1 MGLLRILADGVSV
14 SLPTERSLPASRSRA
29 GFLTGGRAGHFVSD
43 ALLLT
48 LTLIFAVI
56 FGLPLL
62 WAVSSSLKEA
72 NQILLV
78 PPQWIPNPVQWSNF
92 VDVGQVVPF
101 FLFIRNSFIVTI
113 TGTIGGV
120 VSASLVAYGFAYFR
134 FRGRNVLFII
144 LLATMMLPQEVT
156 LIPTYILFWK
166 LGWLDSYK
174 PLVVPLYFGGGA
186 FSVFLFRQF
195 FSTIPRD
202 FSEAS
207 KIDGCG
213 HFRFYWQILMP
224 LSVPVLITDCIL
236 YFQYLWNDFL
246 NPLIYLQTT
255 EKLTVSV
262 GLLALQTSLGTQAHT
277 GKSTEQLLMAGAVL
291 AMLPSLIIFF
301 VLQRYFIKGVVMSGI
316 KG

>member
-1 MGLLRILADGVSV
+1 MRVGSRTEQSASGIRISPLAG
-14 SLPTERSLPASRSRA
+14 ERL
-29 GFLTGGRAGHFVSD
+29 GRLISNVVL
-43 ALLLT
+43 LLLT
-48 LTLIFAVI
+48 LVFAVI
-56 FGLPLL
+56 FGIPLF
-62 WAVSSSLKEA
+62 WALSSSLKEA

-78 PPQWIPNPVQWSNF
+78 PPQWIPNPVQWRNF
-92 VDVGQVVPF
+92 IDVGQVVPF

-113 TGTIGGV
+113 SGTIGGV
-120 VSASLVAYGFAYFR
+120 LSASLVAYGFAYFR
-134 FRGRNVLFII
+134 FRGRNVLFVI

-202 FSEAS
+202 FAEAS

-236 YFQYLWNDFL
+236 YFQSLWNDFL

-262 GLLALQTSLGTQAHT
+262 GLLALQTSLGTEAHT
-277 GKSTEQLLMAGAVL
+277 GKSTEQLLMAGAVM
-291 AMLPSLIIFF
+291 AMVPSLVIFF
-301 VLQRYFIKGVVMSGI
+301 VLQRYFIKGVVLSGI